1 MNLKNV
7 DKNFINNF
15 TANENE
21 LDFYSIPNSKFDL
34 YGVFYS
40 EEEGC
45 FMRIP
50 QEIANNVSE
59 GVAILNKIPSG
70 GRIRFST
77 NAKKIR
83 LIVTWKE
90 RTNNVSMTSI
100 GSSGFTLFED
110 FEDGSTKYVFPFST
124 FAANENGYS
133 DGFLLNG
140 DKMRNYTIYFPYYND
155 IVSITIGLE
164 KGAEVKSG
172 LKYKAFLP
180 ILYYGSSITQG
191 CYSSR
196 PDLTYQNI
204 ISKQN
209 NVDYINL
216 GFAGNCKGE
225 KAICDYLATIPCSI
239 FVCDYDHN
247 APTVEHLKNTHYN
260 VYETFRKAQPDTP
273 IIFITRP
280 GYKKYGN
287 EANEMVKIVKKT
299 YNTAIKNGDKNVYF
313 IDGRTF
319 FNSKIYDSCLM
330 EGCHPLDIG
339 FQLMAKKI
347 GKMINKILNI
357 QLDK

>member
-1 MNLKNV
+1 
-7 DKNFINNF
+7 
-15 TANENE
+15 
-21 LDFYSIPNSKFDL
+21 
-34 YGVFYS
+34 
-40 EEEGC
+40 
-45 FMRIP
+45 MRMP
-50 QEIANNVSE
+50 QKVADSVSE
-59 GVAILNKIPSG
+59 KVAILNKIPSG

-77 NAKKIR
+77 NSNKIK

-90 RTNNVSMTSI
+90 KSNFSNMTLI

-110 FEDGSTKYVFPFST
+110 FEDGTTRYLHPFSP
-124 FAANENGYS
+124 FAATDDGYS
-133 DGFLLNG
+133 DGFKING

-155 IVSITIGLE
+155 ITSLTIGLE
-164 KGAEVKSG
+164 KGAEVKGG
-172 LKYKAFLP
+172 LKYKDFLP

-191 CYSSR
+191 INASR
-196 PDLTYQNI
+196 PDMTYENI
-204 ISKQN
+204 ICKQN

-260 VYETFRKAQPDTP
+260 VYETFRKAQPNTP
-273 IIFITRP
+273 IIFMTRP
-280 GYKKYGN
+280 GYKKYGK
-287 EANEMVKIVKKT
+287 EAIDRIRVVKKT

-319 FNSKIYDSCLM
+319 FGDLYDYSLM

-339 FQLMAKKI
+339 FYLMAKKVS
-347 GKMINKILNI
+347 KVINKILDI